1 MCAPL
6 TIAGAVLSVGGMAA
20 NSIASG
26 QVESATNRAVEAERG
41 RQAQLKREAAAVQEQ
56 SRQRYDNQAGQQ
68 DQRAQELGSY
78 LQSQQIQP
86 PAAGAPAEASIAPTS
101 SGIVTQEDARQRAK
115 ASAYSQ
121 GQAQALGTMRSF
133 GDLLGEQSR
142 LQGRDAG
149 EIGQIGGFMKGSSA
163 VLPLELD
170 AAGQAGNG
178 WKTVGGLASGLGNL
192 GVSAGLSGGLGSL
205 LGTGAAGA
213 KAAGIA
219 ALPTMAASTAAGAPT
234 IADAVARMPAASMT
248 LGIGS
253 GGLPAFARAANP
265 YRAF

>member
-1 MCAPL
+1 M

-26 QVESATNRAVEAERG
+26 QVEAATNRAVEAERN
-41 RQAQLKREAAAVQEQ
+41 RQAQLRREAAAVQEQ
-56 SRQRYDNQAGQQ
+56 SRQRYDNHAGQQ

-78 LQSQQIQP
+78 LQSQQTQP
-86 PAAGAPAEASIAPTS
+86 PAADAPAEASIAPTS

-170 AAGQAGNG
+170 AAGQVGNG
-178 WKTVGGLASGLGNL
+178 LKTLGGLASGLGNL
-192 GVSAGLSGGLGSL
+192 GISAGLSGGLGTL
-205 LGTGAAGA
+205 LGAGGAKTAGAA
-213 KAAGIA
+213 A
-219 ALPTMAASTAAGAPT
+219 ALPTMAATSTASAPT
-234 IADAVARMPAASMT
+234 IAGVAAATPTVPMT
-248 LGIGS
+248 LGS
-253 GGLPAFARAANP
+253 AFGGLPSFARAGNF